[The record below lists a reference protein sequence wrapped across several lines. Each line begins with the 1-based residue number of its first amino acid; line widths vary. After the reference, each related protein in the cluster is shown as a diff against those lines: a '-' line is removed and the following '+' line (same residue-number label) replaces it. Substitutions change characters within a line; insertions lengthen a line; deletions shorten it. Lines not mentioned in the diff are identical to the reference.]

1 MIWIE
6 METGMYHIRSLWML
20 YSLTK
25 EEREERNTATVM
37 RTPLMSI
44 ENVIAGDAGGEG
56 EGRNLLDRAVAAAV
70 LRARAS
76 TAVEVN
82 RRERGG
88 GEADHAVI
96 EKNATI
102 SELPKIA
109 M

>member
-1 MIWIE
+1 
-6 METGMYHIRSLWML
+6 ML